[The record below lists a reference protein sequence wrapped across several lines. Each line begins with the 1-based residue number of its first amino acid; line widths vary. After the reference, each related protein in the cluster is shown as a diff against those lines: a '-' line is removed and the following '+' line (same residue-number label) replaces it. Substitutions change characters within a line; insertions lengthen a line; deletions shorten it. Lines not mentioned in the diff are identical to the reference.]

1 MPTPPANPET
11 GLSDSGKAGDRQP
24 PSIVTHGDVS
34 ADDVEYALKRLGT
47 VLRRITEPIPFT
59 RVKLTKADDPAR
71 TRPSMA
77 QVLVDVDGDL
87 VRAQIAAET
96 MPLAIDLLQ
105 RRLRDQLDHRAQR
118 RETMRSAGTTP
129 EPGEWRHGDTPTIRP
144 EFFDRPTDERQLIRR
159 KTFAIEDLT
168 PEEAAWD
175 MEQMDFDFYLFRDL
189 QSGEDTL
196 VERREDGVYRL
207 TQWHPHGPEPEPEM
221 ERFVLS
227 VSPPPRVD
235 VDEAIRRLEAIGE
248 PYLFF
253 ADAERGRG
261 HVIYHRYDGHY
272 GLIGPA

>member
-11 GLSDSGKAGDRQP
+11 GLSDSGNVGDRQP

-47 VLRRITEPIPFT
+47 VLHRITEPILFA

-71 TRPSMA
+71 TRPAMA
-77 QVLVDVDGDL
+77 QALVDVDGNL

-118 RETMRSAGTTP
+118 RKAVRGARPTP
-129 EPGEWRHGDTPTIRP
+129 EPGEWRHGDTPTFRP
-144 EFFDRPTDERQLIRR
+144 EFFDRPIDDRQLIRR

-168 PEEAAWD
+168 PEEAALE
-175 MEQMDFDFYLFRDL
+175 MEQMDFDFHLFRDL
-189 QSGEDTL
+189 QSGEDAL
-196 VERREDGVYRL
+196 IEKQEDGAYRL
-207 TQWHPHGPEPEPEM
+207 TLLHPRGQQPEPEM

-227 VSPPPRVD
+227 VSPPPRID

-272 GLIGPA
+272 GLISPA